1 MQILFNYY
9 MFKSLP
15 NIKRMN
21 HVSRKSLKNS
31 VISPKTGKIDRI
43 EKYSKVKSSGKLKYA
58 GIGKTIVL
66 SNNVAKYKDEDD
78 FNIKLTQSQNN
89 ERNIISILDNINLK
103 IIEELLNNGDI
114 KSSEIASKL
123 AIPLSTIQRRRTRI
137 EKTIVRKTY
146 EMSLIQLGFRT
157 ALIFADVQK
166 GKARETGEKLLKRY
180 DNYILRAS
188 TRINSSNNLCLEIVY
203 NNSEELHALLEE
215 IKAMPLTTNVDWS
228 EQIYPIGDN
237 ISSVVSFALTRK
249 LKELETSKNN

>member
-1 MQILFNYY
+1 

-15 NIKRMN
+15 NTIEMS
-21 HVSRKSLKNS
+21 HVSRKSVKND
-31 VISPKTGKIDRI
+31 VISPKTGNIHSI
-43 EKYSKVKSSGKLKYA
+43 EKYSKAKSSGKQKFA
-58 GIGKTIVL
+58 GVGKTIVL
-66 SNNVAKYKDEDD
+66 PNNVPKYKDEDD
-78 FNIKLTQSQNN
+78 FNIKITQPHNK
-89 ERNIISILDNINLK
+89 ERNLISTIDNINLK

-123 AIPLSTIQRRRTRI
+123 AIPLSTIQRRRTKI

-146 EMSLIQLGFRT
+146 EMSLSQLGFRT

-166 GKARETGEKLLKRY
+166 GKAKETGEKLLKRY

-188 TRINSSNNLCLEIVY
+188 TRINSSNNLCLEIIY
-203 NNSEELHALLEE
+203 ANSEELHALLEE
-215 IKAMPLTTNVDWS
+215 IKAMPLTTSVDWS
-228 EQIYPIGDN
+228 EQVYPIGDN